1 MQVSLAELDLDKDEW
16 MAIAFKDAW
25 YLGQFVEYIK
35 EESVYKFHFVERSMM
50 ASLFVWPELS
60 GKPPDTSWVEQG
72 SSHLQ
77 I

>member
-1 MQVSLAELDLDKDEW
+1 MQVSLAELDIDKDEW

-50 ASLFVWPELS
+50 ASLFV
-60 GKPPDTSWVEQG
+60 
-72 SSHLQ
+72 
-77 I
+77 